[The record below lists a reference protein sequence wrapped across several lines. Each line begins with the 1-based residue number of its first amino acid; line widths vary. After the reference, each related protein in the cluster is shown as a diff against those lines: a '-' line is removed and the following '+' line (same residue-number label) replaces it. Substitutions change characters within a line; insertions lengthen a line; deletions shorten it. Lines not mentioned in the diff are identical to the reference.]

1 MLKVIISRAKSDGQL
16 DGVVPH
22 FVDRGLSIL
31 QYASDTI
38 IFMEMTWIKLTT

>member
-1 MLKVIISRAKSDGQL
+1 MLKVIISRTKSDGQL
-16 DGVVPH
+16 GVVPH

-38 IFMEMTWIKLTT
+38 IFIEMTWIKLTT